1 MRKTI
6 YQTNFD
12 RLVKLD
18 IVHNGQ
24 LRANSRSQSGG
35 FMDLVFEKLPYLDG
49 FNGQA
54 CTAFSIA
61 HYFKQNGDLC
71 QDPEMVVLVYP
82 ELQMAEAFSF
92 QQAIPPTYQEVYP
105 EPGKFRPRLKKE
117 LNGFLRQWLTN
128 CIDQGRGKEWVQ
140 R

>member
-12 RLVKLD
+12 RLVKLG
-18 IVHNGQ
+18 IVRDGQ
-24 LRANSRSQSGG
+24 LRANGRSQSGG

-71 QDPEMVVLVYP
+71 QDPEMVVPVHP
-82 ELQMAEAFSF
+82 DLQ
-92 QQAIPPTYQEVYP
+92 I
-105 EPGKFRPRLKKE
+105 
-117 LNGFLRQWLTN
+117 
-128 CIDQGRGKEWVQ
+128 GRGVQ
-140 R
+140 FPAGYTPDLSRSVPGTG